1 MNKAASVKA
10 RLRNLAEK
18 QGRSYQDLLQIYALE
33 RAIYRLSLSPH
44 KDKFTLKGG
53 IFLYALFEGRFP
65 RSTTDIDLLGQRI
78 SNEKE
83 SLEKA
88 FYDIFSINTDDGIRF
103 DLESMNLRTIAD
115 AKKYPGTRVSITAYM
130 ERTRLSVTV
139 DVGFGDCI
147 TPERVQMEFP
157 VLLNDPQPVVFAYS
171 KESVI
176 AEKLEAMA
184 SLGFLTSRY
193 KDFYDIFLLSR
204 FFPFTGT
211 TLQAAI
217 RETFRNRGTHIRDIV
232 AFENQFTS
240 DSLHQRRWTAFA
252 KKKNT
257 TFDASLEEVIGQ
269 IKNFLVPVLEALQ
282 RDEIFAS
289 QWEPDDLSWK

>member
-10 RLRNLAEK
+10 RLRYLAEK

-33 RAIYRLSLSPH
+33 RTIYRLSLSPH
-44 KDKFTLKGG
+44 RDKFTLKGG
-53 IFLYALFEGRFP
+53 IFLYALFEGWFP

-83 SLEKA
+83 SLDKV
-88 FYDIFSINTDDGIRF
+88 FYDIFSLNADDGIRF

-115 AKKYPGTRVSITAYM
+115 TKQHPGTRVTITAYM
-130 ERTRLSVTV
+130 ERTRLSITV

-157 VLLNDPQPVVFAYS
+157 VLLNDPEPVVFAYS

-176 AEKLEAMA
+176 AEKLEAIA

-204 FFPFTGT
+204 FFPFNGT

-217 RETFRNRGTHIRDIV
+217 KKTFRNRSTPIEDIV
-232 AFENQFTS
+232 AFEKQFIS
-240 DSLHQRRWTAFA
+240 DSLHRRRWTAFA

-257 TFDASLEEVIGQ
+257 TFDTSLEEVIGQ
-269 IKNFLVPVLEALQ
+269 IKNFLMPVLEALQ
-282 RDEIFAS
+282 RDEIFGLH
-289 QWEPDDLSWK
+289 WEPDDLSWK

>member
-10 RLRNLAEK
+10 RLRNLAQK

-33 RAIYRLSLSPH
+33 RTIYRLSLSPH
-44 KDKFTLKGG
+44 KDRFTLKGG
-53 IFLYALFEGRFP
+53 ILLYALFEGRFP

-83 SLEKA
+83 SLERS
-88 FYDIFSINTDDGIRF
+88 FRDIFSINTDDGIRF
-103 DLESMNLRTIAD
+103 DLESMNLRTIAG
-115 AKKYPGTRVSITAYM
+115 AKQYPGTRVTITAYM
-130 ERTRLSVTV
+130 ERTRLSIAV

-157 VLLNDPQPVVFAYS
+157 VLLNDPEPVIFAYS

-176 AEKLEAMA
+176 AEKLEAIA
-184 SLGFLTSRY
+184 SLGLLTSRY

-204 FFPFTGT
+204 FFPFDGT
-211 TLQAAI
+211 KLQAAI
-217 RETFRNRGTHIRDIV
+217 GETFRNRGTPMEEIV
-232 AFENQFTS
+232 AFEKQFIS
-240 DSLHQRRWTAFA
+240 DSLHNRRWTAFA

-269 IKNFLVPVLEALQ
+269 IKNFLIPVLESLKI
-282 RDEIFAS
+282 DEIFDLH
-289 QWEPDDLSWK
+289 WEPDDLSWK